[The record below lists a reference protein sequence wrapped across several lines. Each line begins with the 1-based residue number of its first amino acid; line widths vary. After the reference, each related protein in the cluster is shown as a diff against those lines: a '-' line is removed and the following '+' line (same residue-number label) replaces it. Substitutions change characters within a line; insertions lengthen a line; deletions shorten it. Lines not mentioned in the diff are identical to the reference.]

1 MVLSS
6 GEIDNVLAR
15 FFRRAEA
22 ARSAG
27 GISRL
32 EIEDGRAVIPEG
44 WKQDYELDYW
54 LPPNVTLL

>member
-1 MVLSS
+1 MKLERRDV
-6 GEIDNVLAR
+6 ENVIAA

-27 GISRL
+27 GISRQ
-32 EIEDGRAVIPEG
+32 EVEEGAVIPEG
-44 WKQDYELDYW
+44 WKRDDQIEFW